1 MAPIASPTASLKMSP
16 KDDSKLSNSNSNQI
30 PRDGISFQVALLPD
44 PSGQHPWMS
53 GVTMLVRWLFP
64 IVSTARSGECQHSFF
79 PGLRKCTPRQKVR
92 EPTGCVFVQGWLKQV
107 CPDGL
112 AVTGFWASNALYLPR
127 QGQSPSCW
135 TFMFHTGPRSESSGI
150 RWGRPAER
158 HKKQRQ
164 RQATQPGENSQKDN
178 PSRGDSP
185 KTSRSPS

>member
-1 MAPIASPTASLKMSP
+1 MVFHSFSGGPVTR
-16 KDDSKLSNSNSNQI
+16 SK
-30 PRDGISFQVALLPD
+30 RT
-44 PSGQHPWMS
+44 HPWMS
-53 GVTMLVRWLFP
+53 GVTMLVRWLSSFP
-64 IVSTARSGECQHSFF
+64 ASALLDLVGLST
-79 PGLRKCTPRQKVR
+79 LVLPRRQEMHPSAKVR
-92 EPTGCVFVQGWLKQV
+92 EPTGCVFVQGRLKQV

-112 AVTGFWASNALYLPR
+112 AVTGFWARNAPYFEKRPESELLDLH
-127 QGQSPSCW
+127 
-135 TFMFHTGPRSESSGI
+135 FHRGPRPESSGI

>member
-1 MAPIASPTASLKMSP
+1 MSP

-92 EPTGCVFVQGWLKQV
+92 EPTGCVLVQGRLKQV

-112 AVTGFWASNALYLPR
+112 AVTGFRAGNAPYVEKRPESELLDLH
-127 QGQSPSCW
+127 G
-135 TFMFHTGPRSESSGI
+135 HTGPRSESSGI